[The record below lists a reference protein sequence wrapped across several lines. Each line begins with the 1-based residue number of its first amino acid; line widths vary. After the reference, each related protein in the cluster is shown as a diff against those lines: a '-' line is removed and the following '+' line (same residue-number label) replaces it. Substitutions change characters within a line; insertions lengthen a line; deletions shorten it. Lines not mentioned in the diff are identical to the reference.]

1 LLGITKLFINLQER
15 NLWLL
20 IGLFILAVLL
30 AFLTYQRTYPPISKR
45 KKTLLL
51 SLRIVALFCL
61 FLVLSEPILTIA
73 RRLIQKPVVAVLL
86 DTSKSMNLKGTQIS
100 RKEELQNL
108 LKSDPFEKLS
118 SKAELEIY
126 GFADTI
132 FHLNLNG
139 GYLDSLGKATSI
151 GEAAKSVEDKLKEK
165 NLRGILIASDGAN
178 NLGEDPVW
186 VAKSKDIPIYTYG
199 VGEYTPPKD
208 IAVEKIIYNDIG
220 YVDNKIPVQVDISQ
234 VGFDNLKIPVSI
246 KEVSQGGGKEILA
259 QENLTLGTS
268 GGTQTVEFS
277 ITPQKEGIHQ
287 YELSVPQQKEELVQ
301 ENNRRIFSIKVLKS
315 KIKVLLVTGSLNWE
329 YTFLKKA
336 VEKDKNIELE
346 SLVYGKNRKILE
358 GRFPQGEKELSQ
370 FDILILVDPPHFV
383 FAENKAEINDF
394 VFKNGG
400 SLLFLLGKDFIESR
414 AFMEAIPI
422 LPFDLQGANI
432 RYLSANLNLELTQEG
447 RLHPITR
454 LVENS
459 EENLK
464 VWSELPPFLGVASL
478 GTPSKD
484 ATTLAT
490 FKSPSNSEVILPG
503 IVTRNYGKG
512 KMMVTTVT
520 PFWRWDFLLW
530 GIGKDNQSY
539 QKFWNNSIRWLV
551 TREDMDLINIF
562 TDRKIY
568 KSGERINFSAKI
580 FDQNYQKI
588 KDASVLLNIKSE
600 GSPAKGGGKE
610 ASADSEMLSLSL
622 DQTGDYNGTLR
633 SLPPGKYLFK
643 GEVFRDETRIGS
655 KSGEFTVEEYSLE
668 DANLTTDFDLLKKM
682 AEVSGGKFY
691 EKDQIGNL
699 ANDLEFT
706 EKKEE
711 RTKEIQLWNH
721 PILLILMVGC
731 LSAEWAIRKRA
742 QLL

>member
-1 LLGITKLFINLQER
+1 LLGVSKLLINLQEK

-20 IGLFILAVLL
+20 IGLFLLASLL
-30 AFLTYQRTYPPISKR
+30 AFLTYERTYPPISKR

-73 RRLIQKPVVAVLL
+73 RKLIQKPVVAVLL
-86 DTSKSMNLKGTQIS
+86 DTSKSMDLKGTQVS

-108 LKSDPFEKLS
+108 LKSDLLEKLS

-132 FHLNLNG
+132 FPLNLNG
-139 GYLDSLGKATSI
+139 GYPDSLGKATSI
-151 GEAAKSVEDKLKEK
+151 GEAVKSVEERLKDQ

-178 NLGEDPVW
+178 NLGEDPVF
-186 VAKSKDIPIYTYG
+186 VAKSKEIPVYTCG
-199 VGEYTPPKD
+199 IGEYTPPKD
-208 IAVEKIIYNDIG
+208 IAIERIIYNDIG
-220 YVDNKIPVQVDISQ
+220 YVDNKIPIQVDISQ

-246 KEVSQGGGKEILA
+246 KEISKEGKGILT

-268 GGTQTVEFS
+268 GGTQTVEFA
-277 ITPQKEGIHQ
+277 ITPQEEGIHQ
-287 YELSVPQQKEELVQ
+287 YELLVPQQKEELIQ

-315 KIKVLLVTGSLNWE
+315 KIKVLLSSGSPNWE
-329 YTFLKKA
+329 YTFLKRALK
-336 VEKDKNIELE
+336 KDKNIELE
-346 SLVYGKNRKILE
+346 SLVYGKDRKIIE
-358 GRFPQGEKELSQ
+358 GRFPQGEKETSQ
-370 FDILILVDPPHFV
+370 FDILILVDPPNFV
-383 FAENKAEINDF
+383 FAEHKKEINDF

-400 SLLFLLGKDFIESR
+400 SLLFLLGKDFIESK
-414 AFMEAIPI
+414 AFMEMSPI
-422 LPFDLQGANI
+422 LPFDLKGASI
-432 RYLSANLNLELTQEG
+432 RYLSANLSLELTQEG
-447 RLHPITR
+447 RFHPITR

-464 VWSELPPFLGVASL
+464 VWSELPPFLGVTSL
-478 GTPSKD
+478 GTASKD
-484 ATTLAT
+484 AVTLAT
-490 FKSPSNSEVILPG
+490 FRDPSNPEIILPG
-503 IVTRNYGKG
+503 LVVRNYGKG

-539 QKFWNNSIRWLV
+539 LKFWNNAVRWLV
-551 TREDMDLINIF
+551 TREDLDLINIF
-562 TDRKIY
+562 TDKKIY

-588 KDASVLLNIKSE
+588 KDATVLLKI
-600 GSPAKGGGKE
+600 KGG
-610 ASADSEMLSLSL
+610 ASPDSEILSLSL
-622 DQTGDYNGTLR
+622 DQLGDYNGTLR
-633 SLPPGKYLFK
+633 SLPPGKYFFG
-643 GEVFRDETRIGS
+643 GEVFRDETRMGS

-691 EKDQIGNL
+691 ERDQIGNL
-699 ANDLEFT
+699 VNDLEFT
-706 EKKEE
+706 EKREE
-711 RTKEIQLWNH
+711 KTKEIQLWNH
-721 PILLILMVGC
+721 PILLILFIGC

>member
-1 LLGITKLFINLQER
+1 MLGITKLFINLQER
-15 NLWLL
+15 NLWLV
-20 IGLFILAVLL
+20 IGLFILAILL
-30 AFLTYQRTYPPISKR
+30 AFLTYERTYPPISKR

-73 RRLIQKPVVAVLL
+73 RKLIQKPVVAVLL
-86 DTSKSMNLKGTQIS
+86 DTSKSMNLKGTQLS

-132 FHLNLNG
+132 FPLDLNRNFP
-139 GYLDSLGKATSI
+139 DSLGKATSI
-151 GEAAKSVEDKLKEK
+151 GEATKSVEERLKEK

-178 NLGEDPVW
+178 NLGEDPVF
-186 VAKSKDIPIYTYG
+186 VAKSKEIPIYTCG
-199 VGEYTPPKD
+199 IGEYIPPKD
-208 IAVEKIIYNDIG
+208 IAIERIVYNDIG
-220 YVDNKIPVQVDISQ
+220 YVENKIPIQVDISQ

-246 KEVSQGGGKEILA
+246 KEVSQGGGKENLA
-259 QENLTLGTS
+259 QENLTLSAS
-268 GGTQTVEFS
+268 GGTQTVDLA

-287 YELSVPQQKEELVQ
+287 YELTVPQQKDELVQ

-329 YTFLKKA
+329 YTFLKRA
-336 VEKDKNIELE
+336 LEKDKNIEIE
-346 SLVYGKNRKILE
+346 SLVYGKNKKILE
-358 GRFPQGEKELSQ
+358 GRFPQGEKETSE
-370 FDILILVDPPHFV
+370 FDILILVDPPSFIFGEH
-383 FAENKAEINDF
+383 KTEINDF

-400 SLLFLLGKDFIESR
+400 SALFLLGKDFIESK
-414 AFMEAIPI
+414 AFMEATQI
-422 LPFDLQGANI
+422 LPFDLKGANI
-432 RYLSANLNLELTQEG
+432 RYLSVNPNLELTQEG

-464 VWSELPPFLGVASL
+464 IWSELPPFLGVIDL
-478 GTPSKD
+478 GSFSKD
-484 ATTLAT
+484 AVALAT
-490 FKSPSNSEVILPG
+490 FRSPFNQEAILPG
-503 IVTRNYGKG
+503 LVVRNYGKG
-512 KMMVTTVT
+512 KLMATTVT

-562 TDRKIY
+562 TDKKIY

-588 KDASVLLNIKSE
+588 KDATVLLKIK
-600 GSPAKGGGKE
+600 GE

-622 DQTGDYNGTLR
+622 DLMGDYNGTLR

-643 GEVFRDETRIGS
+643 GEVFRDETKIGS

-699 ANDLEFT
+699 VNDLELT

-721 PILLILMVGC
+721 PILLILFIGC
-731 LSAEWAIRKRA
+731 LSVEWAIRKRA

>member
-1 LLGITKLFINLQER
+1 MLGVSKLLINLQEK

-20 IGLFILAVLL
+20 IGLFLLASLL
-30 AFLTYQRTYPPISKR
+30 AFLTYERTYPPISKR

-73 RRLIQKPVVAVLL
+73 RKLIQKPVVAVLL
-86 DTSKSMNLKGTQIS
+86 DTSKSMDLKGTQVS

-108 LKSDPFEKLS
+108 LKSDLLEKLS

-132 FHLNLNG
+132 FPLNLNG
-139 GYLDSLGKATSI
+139 GYPDSLGKATSI
-151 GEAAKSVEDKLKEK
+151 GEAVKSVEERLKDQ

-178 NLGEDPVW
+178 NLGEDPVF
-186 VAKSKDIPIYTYG
+186 VAKSKEIPVYTCG
-199 VGEYTPPKD
+199 IGEYTPPKD
-208 IAVEKIIYNDIG
+208 IAIERIIYNDIG
-220 YVDNKIPVQVDISQ
+220 YVDNKIPIQVDISQ

-246 KEVSQGGGKEILA
+246 KEISKEGKGILT

-268 GGTQTVEFS
+268 GGTQTVEFA
-277 ITPQKEGIHQ
+277 ITPQEEGIHQ
-287 YELSVPQQKEELVQ
+287 YELLVPQQKEELIQ

-315 KIKVLLVTGSLNWE
+315 KIKVLLSSGSPNWE
-329 YTFLKKA
+329 YTFLKRALK
-336 VEKDKNIELE
+336 KDKNIELE
-346 SLVYGKNRKILE
+346 SLVYGKDRKIIE
-358 GRFPQGEKELSQ
+358 GRFPQGEKETSQ
-370 FDILILVDPPHFV
+370 FDILILVDPPNFV
-383 FAENKAEINDF
+383 FAEHKKEINDF

-400 SLLFLLGKDFIESR
+400 SLLFLLGKDFIESK
-414 AFMEAIPI
+414 AFMEMSPI
-422 LPFDLQGANI
+422 LPFDLKGASI
-432 RYLSANLNLELTQEG
+432 RYLSANLSLELTQEG
-447 RLHPITR
+447 RFHPITR

-464 VWSELPPFLGVASL
+464 VWSELPPFLGVTSL
-478 GTPSKD
+478 GTASKD
-484 ATTLAT
+484 AVTLAT
-490 FKSPSNSEVILPG
+490 FRDPSNPEIILPG
-503 IVTRNYGKG
+503 LVVRNYGKG

-539 QKFWNNSIRWLV
+539 LKFWNNAVRWLV
-551 TREDMDLINIF
+551 TREDLDLINIF
-562 TDRKIY
+562 TDKKIY

-588 KDASVLLNIKSE
+588 KDATVLLKI
-600 GSPAKGGGKE
+600 KGG
-610 ASADSEMLSLSL
+610 ASPDSEILSLSL
-622 DQTGDYNGTLR
+622 DQLGDYNGTLR
-633 SLPPGKYLFK
+633 SLPPGKYFFG
-643 GEVFRDETRIGS
+643 GEVFRDETRMGS

-691 EKDQIGNL
+691 ERDQIGNL
-699 ANDLEFT
+699 VNDLEFT
-706 EKKEE
+706 EKREE
-711 RTKEIQLWNH
+711 KTKEIQLWNH
-721 PILLILMVGC
+721 PILLILFIGC

>member
-1 LLGITKLFINLQER
+1 LLGITKLFINLQEK
-15 NLWLL
+15 NLWLV
-20 IGLFILAVLL
+20 IGIFILAILL
-30 AFLTYQRTYPPISKR
+30 AFLTYERTYPPISKR
-45 KKTLLL
+45 KKALLL

-73 RRLIQKPVVAVLL
+73 RKLIQKPVVAILL
-86 DTSKSMNLKGTQIS
+86 DTSKSMNLKGTQLS

-132 FHLNLNG
+132 FPLDLNRNFP
-139 GYLDSLGKATSI
+139 DSLGKATSI
-151 GEAAKSVEDKLKEK
+151 GEATKSVEERLKEK

-178 NLGEDPVW
+178 NLGEDPVF
-186 VAKSKDIPIYTYG
+186 VAKSKEIPIYTCG
-199 VGEYTPPKD
+199 IGEYIPPKD
-208 IAVEKIIYNDIG
+208 IAIARIVYNDIG
-220 YVDNKIPVQVDISQ
+220 YVENKIPIQVDISQ

-246 KEVSQGGGKEILA
+246 KEVSQGGGKETLA
-259 QENLTLGTS
+259 QENLTLSTS
-268 GGTQTVEFS
+268 GGTQTVDFA

-287 YELSVPQQKEELVQ
+287 YELTVPQQKDELVQ

-329 YTFLKKA
+329 YTFLKRA
-336 VEKDKNIELE
+336 LEKDKNIEIE

-358 GRFPQGEKELSQ
+358 GRFPQGEKETSE
-370 FDILILVDPPHFV
+370 FDILILVDPPNFV
-383 FAENKAEINDF
+383 FAEHKTEINDF

-400 SLLFLLGKDFIESR
+400 SALFLLGKDFIESK
-414 AFMEAIPI
+414 AFMEATSI
-422 LPFDLQGANI
+422 LPFDLKGANI
-432 RYLSANLNLELTQEG
+432 RYLPANLYLELTQEG

-464 VWSELPPFLGVASL
+464 VWSELPPFLGLIDL
-478 GTPSKD
+478 GSFSKD
-484 ATTLAT
+484 AVALAT
-490 FKSPSNSEVILPG
+490 FRSPFNQEAILPG
-503 IVTRNYGKG
+503 LVVRNYGKG
-512 KMMVTTVT
+512 KLMATTVT

-562 TDRKIY
+562 TDKKIY

-588 KDASVLLNIKSE
+588 KDASVLLKIK
-600 GSPAKGGGKE
+600 GE

-622 DQTGDYNGTLR
+622 DLMGDYNGTLR

-643 GEVFRDETRIGS
+643 GEVFRDDTKIGS

-699 ANDLEFT
+699 VNDLELT

-721 PILLILMVGC
+721 PILLILFIGC

>member
-1 LLGITKLFINLQER
+1 LLGITELNLQEK

-20 IGLFILAVLL
+20 IGLLVLAILL

-61 FLVLSEPILTIA
+61 FLVLSEPILTIV
-73 RRLIQKPVVAVLL
+73 RRFIQKPVVAILL
-86 DTSKSMNLKGTQIS
+86 DTSKSMNLKGTQVS

-108 LKSDPFEKLS
+108 LKNDLFEKLS
-118 SKAELEIY
+118 SKSEVDFY

-132 FHLNLNG
+132 FPVNLNTT
-139 GYLDSLGKATSI
+139 LPDSLGKATSI
-151 GEAAKSVEDKLKEK
+151 GEAVKSVEEKLKEK

-186 VAKSKDIPIYTYG
+186 VAKSKEIPIYTYG
-199 VGEYTPPKD
+199 IGEYTPPQD
-208 IAVEKIIYNDIG
+208 MAIEKIVYPDIG
-220 YVDNKIPVQVDISQ
+220 YVDNKIPIQVDISQ
-234 VGFDNLKIPVSI
+234 VGFDKLKIPITI
-246 KEVSQGGGKEILA
+246 KEISRAGGKTTLT
-259 QENLTLGTS
+259 QENLTLGSS
-268 GGTQTVEFS
+268 GGTQTVDFA
-277 ITPQKEGIHQ
+277 ITSQEEGMHQ
-287 YELSVPQQKEELVQ
+287 YELVIPEGKEELVT

-315 KIKVLLVTGSLNWE
+315 KIKVLVLTGTLNWE
-329 YTFLKKA
+329 YTFLKRTL
-336 VEKDKNIELE
+336 EKDKNIDLNT
-346 SLVYGKNRKILE
+346 LVYSKNRKIIA
-358 GRFPQGEKELSQ
+358 GRFPQGEKELNQ
-370 FDILILVDPPHFV
+370 FDILILVDPPDFV
-383 FAENKAEINDF
+383 FTQHEKEINDF

-400 SLLFLLGKDFIESR
+400 AALFLLGKDFVEDK
-414 AFMEAIPI
+414 AFMETNSL
-422 LPFDLQGANI
+422 LPFDLAGAVI
-432 RYLSANLNLELTQEG
+432 RYSPISFNLELTQEG

-464 VWSELPPFLGVASL
+464 IWSELPPFLGVISL
-478 GTPSKD
+478 GLPSKD
-484 ATTLAT
+484 AVTLAT
-490 FKSPSNSEVILPG
+490 FRNSSNPGIILPG
-503 IVTRNYGKG
+503 IVVRNYGKG

-539 QKFWNNSIRWLV
+539 QKLWNNSIRWLV
-551 TREDMDLINIF
+551 TREDLDLINIF
-562 TDRKIY
+562 TDKKIY

-588 KDASVLLNIKSE
+588 KDASVLLNVK
-600 GSPAKGGGKE
+600 KE

-622 DQTGDYNGTLR
+622 DPMGDYIGTAG
-633 SLPPGKYLFK
+633 SLSPGKYLFK
-643 GEVFRDETRIGS
+643 GEVFRDETKVGS
-655 KSGEFTVEEYSLE
+655 KTGEFTVEEYSLE
-668 DANLTTDFDLLKKM
+668 DADLKTDFDLLKKM

-699 ANDLEFT
+699 VNDLDLSGKE
-706 EKKEE
+706 EE
-711 RTKEIQLWNH
+711 RTKEIQLWNY
-721 PILLILMVGC
+721 PLLLILMVGC

>member
-1 LLGITKLFINLQER
+1 LGITKLFINLQER
-15 NLWLL
+15 NLWLV
-20 IGLFILAVLL
+20 IGLFILAILL
-30 AFLTYQRTYPPISKR
+30 AFLTYERTYPPISKR

-73 RRLIQKPVVAVLL
+73 RKLIQKPVVAVLL
-86 DTSKSMNLKGTQIS
+86 DTSKSMNLKGTQLS

-132 FHLNLNG
+132 FPLDLNRNFP
-139 GYLDSLGKATSI
+139 DSLGKATSI
-151 GEAAKSVEDKLKEK
+151 GEATKSVEERLKEK

-178 NLGEDPVW
+178 NLGEDPVF
-186 VAKSKDIPIYTYG
+186 VAKSKEIPIYTCG
-199 VGEYTPPKD
+199 IGEYIPPKD
-208 IAVEKIIYNDIG
+208 IAIERIVYNDIG
-220 YVDNKIPVQVDISQ
+220 YVENKIPIQVDISQ

-246 KEVSQGGGKEILA
+246 KEVSQGGGKENLA
-259 QENLTLGTS
+259 QENLTLSAS
-268 GGTQTVEFS
+268 GGTQTVDLA

-287 YELSVPQQKEELVQ
+287 YELTVPQQKDELVQ

-329 YTFLKKA
+329 YTFLKRA
-336 VEKDKNIELE
+336 LEKDKNIEIE
-346 SLVYGKNRKILE
+346 SLVYGKNKKILE
-358 GRFPQGEKELSQ
+358 GRFPQGEKETSE
-370 FDILILVDPPHFV
+370 FDILILVDPPSFIFGEH
-383 FAENKAEINDF
+383 KTEINDF

-400 SLLFLLGKDFIESR
+400 SALFLLGKDFIESK
-414 AFMEAIPI
+414 AFMEATQI
-422 LPFDLQGANI
+422 LPFDLKGANI
-432 RYLSANLNLELTQEG
+432 RYLSVNPNLELTQEG

-464 VWSELPPFLGVASL
+464 IWSELPPFLGVIDL
-478 GTPSKD
+478 GSFSKD
-484 ATTLAT
+484 AVALAT
-490 FKSPSNSEVILPG
+490 FRSPFNQEAILPG
-503 IVTRNYGKG
+503 LVVRNYGKG
-512 KMMVTTVT
+512 KLMATTVT

-562 TDRKIY
+562 TDKKIY

-588 KDASVLLNIKSE
+588 KDATVLLKIK
-600 GSPAKGGGKE
+600 GE

-622 DQTGDYNGTLR
+622 DLMGDYNGTLR

-643 GEVFRDETRIGS
+643 GEVFRDETKIGS

-699 ANDLEFT
+699 VNDLELT

-721 PILLILMVGC
+721 PILLILFIGC
-731 LSAEWAIRKRA
+731 LSVEWAIRKRA